1 MIRLPAVLDNTD
13 SKTKANNDNIQTTS
27 LADTTTST
35 SLPVVTIESEYREVH
50 VCLPESTACGRAR
63 MDRYSFNRNKNNIP
77 IKYISERYDYFSWP
91 MSLQNS
97 DANANDKFMH
107 HSDHNHLLDRWH
119 DGTERKTRQAI
130 THVSIFVKKVAHTR
144 LHSVGFR
151 SWSRFLAVSLQVTWI
166 INLTVGCKLLPVR
179 PAVTPAT
186 LKTAATNFAAWWT
199 EAQWVWTVC
208 IRLLPDS
215 VATAIW
221 TQALLR
227 LSPAR

>member
-77 IKYISERYDYFSWP
+77 IKYISGRYDYFSWP

-130 THVSIFVKKVAHTR
+130 THVSIFVKKGSPYSITQRRVPELIPVLGSQPAGDVNHKPDGR
-144 LHSVGFR
+144 LQITSRQAR
-151 SWSRFLAVSLQVTWI
+151 SYPPQPLR
-166 INLTVGCKLLPVR
+166 
-179 PAVTPAT
+179 
-186 LKTAATNFAAWWT
+186 
-199 EAQWVWTVC
+199 
-208 IRLLPDS
+208 RLLP
-215 VATAIW
+215 I
-221 TQALLR
+221 LL
-227 LSPAR
+227 PGEQKHNGCEQFA